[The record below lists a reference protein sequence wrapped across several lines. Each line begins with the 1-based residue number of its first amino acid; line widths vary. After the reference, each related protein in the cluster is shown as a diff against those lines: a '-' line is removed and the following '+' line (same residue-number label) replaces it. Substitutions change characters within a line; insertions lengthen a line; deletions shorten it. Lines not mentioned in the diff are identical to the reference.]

1 MSGDALEE
9 RQLEDEGSDAT
20 SGFYLGD
27 SSQYGTR
34 SIRVSNDFGRFLPTT
49 PTADQ
54 SRAIQIWNAADFVSL
69 AQMPQYMQAYLMRRR
84 IGNNDIFHIFK
95 FCVLN
100 GFSPARLRHLLENSH
115 FYEFTER
122 DLANLEDR
130 YARRDLIFN
139 TYYDLVLGKVE
150 NAPPP
155 AVQES

>member
-1 MSGDALEE
+1 MSGNAQEE
-9 RQLEDEGSDAT
+9 RQLADAESSAT
-20 SGFYLGD
+20 TGFYLGD

-34 SIRVSNDFGRFLPTT
+34 SIKVSNDFGRFLPAT

-69 AQMPQYMQAYLMRRR
+69 AQMPQYMQVYLMRRK
-84 IGNNDIFHIFK
+84 IGNNDIFQIFK

-100 GFSPARLRHLLENSH
+100 GFSPARLRHLLETSH

-150 NAPPP
+150 TAPPP
-155 AVQES
+155 AGQES